1 MNVIKVTDKNVISEA
16 VAVLK
21 KGGVIIFPTETC
33 YGIGADATN
42 PDAVEKVIQFKGSNR
57 HKPISVM
64 VFDKT
69 TAKKYVEINRSADNL
84 YRQFLP
90 GPVTVVSKSRGK
102 ICPKLESERKT
113 LGIRIPDYSS
123 TLSICRSFKKPVTA
137 TSANQTGKKS
147 PYSLS
152 DVIKYT
158 SPKRL
163 KLVDLFIDAG
173 RLPDHLPSTV
183 VDTTVNEIKVLR
195 QGEIII
201 KGKNAKTFISR
212 SEEETR
218 AIAEKILKEY
228 YGKLPKKP
236 IIFALQGE
244 LGAGKTQFSRGIAE
258 ALNIKSNINSPTFT
272 IIKEYPYELKNE
284 APRPDSSPRWSFDE
298 AGPGIFSRVSSGA
311 KSRRSGKFTS
321 RSSAKGDKGIFFH
334 IDTWRLEDGN
344 ELMDL
349 GLREMIRP
357 GNILAIEWQQK
368 VRNILNN
375 FETKKT
381 AQVVWV
387 VIDVVSETKR
397 KISYFD

>member
-1 MNVIKVTDKNVISEA
+1 MEIIKVTDKNVISKA

-21 KGGVIIFPTETC
+21 MGGVIIFPTETC
-33 YGIGADATN
+33 YGIGVDATSY
-42 PDAVEKVIQFKGSNR
+42 DAVEKVIQFKGSNR
-57 HKPISVM
+57 NKPISVM

-69 TAKKYVEINRSADNL
+69 TAKKYVEINKSADNL

-90 GPVTVVSKSRGK
+90 GPITVVSKSRGK
-102 ICPKLESERKT
+102 VCAKLESERKT
-113 LGIRIPDYSS
+113 LGIRIPDYPLV
-123 TLSICRSFKKPVTA
+123 LSICRSFKKPITA

-158 SPKRL
+158 SQKRL

-195 QGEIII
+195 QGEITI
-201 KGKNAKTFISR
+201 KGKNAKTFISC

-218 AIAEKILKEY
+218 AIAGKVLKEY
-228 YGKLPKKP
+228 CAKLLKKP

-244 LGAGKTQFSRGIAE
+244 LGAGKTQFSKGIAE

-272 IIKEYPYELKNE
+272 IVKEYPYGL
-284 APRPDSSPRWSFDE
+284 DGDE
-298 AGPGIFSRVSSGA
+298 G
-311 KSRRSGKFTS
+311 T
-321 RSSAKGDKGIFFH
+321 FFH

-344 ELMDL
+344 ELVGL
-349 GLREMIRP
+349 GLKEMIKP

-368 VRNILNN
+368 VRDILNN

-381 AQVVWV
+381 AQVIWV
-387 VIDVVSETKR
+387 VIDTISQTKR
-397 KISYFD
+397 KISYYG